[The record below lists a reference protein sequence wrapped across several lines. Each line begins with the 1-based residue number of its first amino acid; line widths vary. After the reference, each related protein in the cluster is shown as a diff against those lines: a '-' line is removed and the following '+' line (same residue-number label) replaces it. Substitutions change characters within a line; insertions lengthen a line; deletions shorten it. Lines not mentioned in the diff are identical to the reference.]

1 MSEKTAQVWV
11 AGEALIDLFQRGEA
25 RIPIVGGGPANTAK
39 ALARL
44 GIATSFIGGISS
56 DKYGQLIEDELT
68 SYGVDLNLARRSSLE
83 TAMAV
88 VTLNKSGSASY
99 EFKLSDTA
107 TFDYGDWLP
116 SGNPDVLHVG
126 TLATIVEPG
135 AGNLYEWA
143 RHLGTSIIFDPNV
156 RVSVVSD
163 RNKYRSA
170 FEKWARISK
179 IVKLSNE
186 DLDWLGYSVNEIQDF
201 GVEVVVVTSGETG
214 LSGFSKASVVSIP
227 GVKVDVVDTVGAGD
241 TVGAVLVEGLL
252 KYGESLIDNLEE
264 VVRRAAL
271 AAAITC
277 TREGAKPPSLD
288 ELDGWS

>member
-56 DKYGQLIEDELT
+56 DKYGQLIEGELA
-68 SYGVDLNLARRSSLE
+68 SYGVDLDLVRRSTLE

-107 TFDYGDWLP
+107 TFDFGDWLP
-116 SGNPDVLHVG
+116 KGKPEVLHVG

-143 RHLGTSIIFDPNV
+143 RNLRASIVFDPNV

-170 FEKWARISK
+170 FERWARISK

-186 DLDWLGYSVNEIQDF
+186 DLDWLGYSVNEIHDF
-201 GVEVVVVTSGETG
+201 GVEVVVVTSGESG
-214 LSGFSKASVVSIP
+214 LSGFSKAGVVSIP

-252 KYGESLIDNLEE
+252 KFGDSLIDNLEE
-264 VVRRAAL
+264 VLQRAAL

-277 TREGAKPPSLD
+277 AREGAKPPTKE
-288 ELDGWS
+288 ELER

>member
-1 MSEKTAQVWV
+1 M
-11 AGEALIDLFQRGEA
+11 
-25 RIPIVGGGPANTAK
+25 
-39 ALARL
+39 
-44 GIATSFIGGISS
+44 
-56 DKYGQLIEDELT
+56 
-68 SYGVDLNLARRSSLE
+68 LE

-107 TFDYGDWLP
+107 TFDFGDWLP
-116 SGNPDVLHVG
+116 EGKPEVLHVG
-126 TLATIVEPG
+126 TLSTIVEPG

-143 RHLGTSIIFDPNV
+143 RNLGASIIFDPNV

-163 RNKYRSA
+163 RNKYRNSV
-170 FEKWARISK
+170 ERWARISK
-179 IVKLSNE
+179 IVKLSKE
-186 DLDWLGYSVNEIQDF
+186 DLDWLGYSVNEIHGF
-201 GVEVVVVTSGETG
+201 GVEVVVVTSGESG
-214 LSGFSKASVVSIP
+214 LSGFSKAGVISIP

-264 VVRRAAL
+264 VLRRAAL

-277 TREGAKPPSLD
+277 TREGAKPPSLN
-288 ELDGWS
+288 ELDSWS

>member
-56 DKYGQLIEDELT
+56 DKYGELIEGELA
-68 SYGVDLNLARRSSLE
+68 SYGVDLNLARRSMLE

-107 TFDYGDWLP
+107 TFDFGNWLP
-116 SGNPDVLHVG
+116 RGNPEVLHVG

-143 RHLGTSIIFDPNV
+143 RNLGASIIFDPNV

-163 RNKYRSA
+163 RNKYRRA

-186 DLDWLGYSVNEIQDF
+186 DLDWLGYSVNEIYDF
-201 GVEVVVVTSGETG
+201 GVEVVVVTSGEAG
-214 LSGFSKASVVSIP
+214 LSGFSKAGVVSIP

-252 KYGESLIDNLEE
+252 KYGESLINNLEE
-264 VVRRAAL
+264 VLRRAGL

>member
-56 DKYGQLIEDELT
+56 DKYGELIEGELA
-68 SYGVDLNLARRSSLE
+68 SYGVDLNLARRSMLE

-107 TFDYGDWLP
+107 TFDFGNWLP
-116 SGNPDVLHVG
+116 RGNPEVLHVG

-143 RHLGTSIIFDPNV
+143 RNLGASIIFDPNV

-163 RNKYRSA
+163 RNKYRRA

-186 DLDWLGYSVNEIQDF
+186 DLDWLGYSVNEIYDF
-201 GVEVVVVTSGETG
+201 GVEVVVVTSGEAG
-214 LSGFSKASVVSIP
+214 LSGFSKAGVVSIP